1 MTIWQ
6 NIRLSI
12 VAEHGIIVVEHLFLF
27 FITQHSY
34 LYVGRT
40 LFLFFM
46 KKKTRGSFWRTF
58 WLGGRNPLGIQLDY
72 DKIEKNKQSYI
83 GDPDV
88 TGTENSG

>member
-12 VAEHGIIVVEHLFLF
+12 VAEHDILVVEHLFLF

-46 KKKTRGSFWRTF
+46 KKKHV
-58 WLGGRNPLGIQLDY
+58 
-72 DKIEKNKQSYI
+72 
-83 GDPDV
+83 DPF
-88 TGTENSG
+88 GEHFG